1 MGRRHAADRD
11 PGGGERI
18 SPSRARTR
26 LGLAATAVLAASGV
40 AVYGALAADRAG
52 LLVLALGLGSA
63 ALLVFGLAA
72 LSPPTIVA
80 ALAGVA
86 ASWSVSAWTRGAGAP
101 GGTILAAVG
110 IFVAAELAYWSLE
123 QVSVRDEAELV
134 ARRAAGLALRA
145 ALALALVAFALA
157 ALDLRAGGGLLLET
171 VGVAAAVGL
180 LALVL
185 VLARTGHESRTGPE
199 MPER

>member
-1 MGRRHAADRD
+1 
-11 PGGGERI
+11 
-18 SPSRARTR
+18 
-26 LGLAATAVLAASGV
+26 
-40 AVYGALAADRAG
+40 
-52 LLVLALGLGSA
+52 VLALGLGSA
-63 ALLVFGLAA
+63 ALLIFGLAA

-199 MPER
+199 MPGR

>member
-1 MGRRHAADRD
+1 M
-11 PGGGERI
+11 
-18 SPSRARTR
+18 
-26 LGLAATAVLAASGV
+26 
-40 AVYGALAADRAG
+40 
-52 LLVLALGLGSA
+52 LALGLGSA
-63 ALLVFGLAA
+63 ALLIFGLAA

-199 MPER
+199 MPGR